1 MKRELGAAGLALL
14 LFVQTGCSTSEMLPF
29 ASAKK
34 DADDPLASLTAE
46 ATDSYKSA
54 RKSLGQGEETLLKFA
69 RWREEMGD
77 HAEAKA
83 QYTNIL
89 ADNDDCVEAR
99 LGIARVEYATGRV
112 AEAVAILEATTRKYP
127 EHAPT
132 WAELG
137 TIQSDREE
145 WAQAVESL
153 TKATELDN
161 KNQSFR
167 YQLGLALARSD
178 RFQEAKPHLAFA
190 VGESAALYNIGYV
203 LHEAGRDEEA
213 GLWMRRALNAHPD
226 QRTRTA
232 ATQLLASLG
241 NGQPTRP
248 ARQPNEINVALTSFE
263 AYREV
268 PAQNAGQT
276 AHIQPQARATAPPQS
291 AGVATVPQ
299 VSSSQAATYG
309 NVQQWNGPT
318 HTQDSQAA
326 PPQQAVQPPQWTGPG
341 N

>member
-34 DADDPLASLTAE
+34 DADDPLANLTAE

-89 ADNDDCVEAR
+89 ADNDDCVDAR

-127 EHAPT
+127 EHAQT

-145 WAQAVESL
+145 WSQAVESL

-213 GLWMRRALNAHPD
+213 GLWMQRALNAHPD

-241 NGQPTRP
+241 NGQPTNRV
-248 ARQPNEINVALTSFE
+248 RQPNEINVALTSFE

-268 PAQNAGQT
+268 PAQTAGQT
-276 AHIQPQARATAPPQS
+276 AQIQPHVRATAQPQT

-309 NVQQWNGPT
+309 NVRQWSGPT
-318 HTQDSQAA
+318 HTQNSQAA
-326 PPQQAVQPPQWTGPG
+326 PPQQSVQPPQWTGPG